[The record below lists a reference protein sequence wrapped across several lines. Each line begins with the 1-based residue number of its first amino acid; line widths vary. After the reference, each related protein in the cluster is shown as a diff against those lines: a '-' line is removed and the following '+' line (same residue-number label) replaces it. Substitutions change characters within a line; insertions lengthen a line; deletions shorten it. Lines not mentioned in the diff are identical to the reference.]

1 MLPTLDLH
9 SLIYM
14 DFRNLHFT
22 DSSHAFWVLSWQL
35 PMFVFQN
42 MGLRQEVELLK
53 KENHIL
59 REKLSKYADV

>member
-1 MLPTLDLH
+1 MTYKVTYI
-9 SLIYM
+9 SFI
-14 DFRNLHFT
+14 
-22 DSSHAFWVLSWQL
+22 
-35 PMFVFQN
+35 FQN

>member
-1 MLPTLDLH
+1 MLILYAV
-9 SLIYM
+9 I
-14 DFRNLHFT
+14 
-22 DSSHAFWVLSWQL
+22 
-35 PMFVFQN
+35 FQN

>member
-1 MLPTLDLH
+1 MKLIRYHIWRSWDNYKSEDSRGFLNFVPMLILYAV
-9 SLIYM
+9 I
-14 DFRNLHFT
+14 
-22 DSSHAFWVLSWQL
+22 
-35 PMFVFQN
+35 FQN

>member
-1 MLPTLDLH
+1 MDHKFQLH
-9 SLIYM
+9 DYLINQNYQIWYI
-14 DFRNLHFT
+14 T
-22 DSSHAFWVLSWQL
+22 IK
-35 PMFVFQN
+35 FQN